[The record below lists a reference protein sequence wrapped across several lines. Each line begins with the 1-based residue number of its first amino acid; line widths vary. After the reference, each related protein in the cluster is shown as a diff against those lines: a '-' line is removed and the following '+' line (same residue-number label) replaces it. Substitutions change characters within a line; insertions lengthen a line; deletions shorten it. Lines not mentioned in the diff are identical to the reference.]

1 MNDLRAVF
9 PPLVLFSRCQPPTP
23 PHFLDSRKGA
33 VMPIVVRERDSDV
46 EDETVFPLLAPDD
59 NNGVASTSA
68 EPGNYKLHVRTQV
81 SESRRNDEREPPK
94 LKRRTPLPLG
104 QLFVLFGTRLSEP
117 IAYTQIFPYINQVGI
132 KTSLHSESCPLWGR
146 RKLARVD
153 IHMRKTL
160 ALGKFCR
167 TRLVSVNRLP
177 PEGRSES
184 KFGSELAILLSLTER
199 ITTFARTISGLPV
212 TAATP
217 VA

>member
-1 MNDLRAVF
+1 MNDLRLVS
-9 PPLVLFSRCQPPTP
+9 PPLVLFSR
-23 PHFLDSRKGA
+23 F
-33 VMPIVVRERDSDV
+33 MPILVRERDSDV
-46 EDETVFPLLAPDD
+46 EDETALPLLAADD
-59 NNGVASTSA
+59 NSGVASTSA
-68 EPGNYKLHVRTQV
+68 EPGNSDYKLHVRIQA

-132 KTSLHSESCPLWGR
+132 KTSLHSESYPLWGR

-153 IHMRKTL
+153 IHEEDPRPGQSLSNSPDVCSPT
-160 ALGKFCR
+160 
-167 TRLVSVNRLP
+167 SSQQ
-177 PEGRSES
+177 GRSES
-184 KFGSELAILLSLTER
+184 KFGSELAILLSPAER

-212 TAATP
+212 MAATP

>member
-68 EPGNYKLHVRTQV
+68 EPGNSDYKLHVRTQA

-117 IAYTQIFPYINQVGI
+117 IAYTQIFPYINQ
-132 KTSLHSESCPLWGR
+132 GR
-146 RKLARVD
+146 HTHEEDPRSGQILSNSPGVRKP
-153 IHMRKTL
+153 T
-160 ALGKFCR
+160 
-167 TRLVSVNRLP
+167 P
-177 PEGRSES
+177 PQQGRSES